1 MIITLEVTQYLS
13 IKNQGLA
20 TTTQRIHYLWTYG
33 PTAVFSILA
42 IFWGAL
48 EYQTKVMM
56 PWKLMTDE
64 PQTAKDSLLL
74 DYVSP
79 NPVIVLW
86 KSLRAKHWPVV
97 VTVLGSQLII
107 LVTVISTGIFVL
119 EPTLVQRKE
128 TPMAVRKFNNSNL
141 NITIVN
147 ALPVLAVSGI
157 MSGNISV
164 AYPAYTNQF
173 SAIEPFTPIREA
185 AGVEVSKSADVNVLS
200 ADLDCHVGHVANATM
215 RVLITGWDLKASL
228 SNSNCTTDLNAIGTR
243 FDDSS
248 DHNVNPAAQR
258 VGAATIQ
265 RCSQGEDTDTGYLV
279 LTFAQASPPKDL
291 EFGNKGGQIMLPMGS
306 FELNATVLFC
316 QPTNKLEKALVTT
329 DSSNSILEVINGN
342 VSAHLGVSSWDMA
355 LAFNSSILD
364 AAKSMSRTGDMYA
377 YDTFF
382 RILQAIS
389 LQDPAKYMDAQVLEA
404 ESRRLFAAFW
414 AQIAN
419 QHLLMKKHQG
429 LRNVTMKGYVHYTW
443 TVVPAA
449 ILTTIKLLGQSLA
462 FSIEALDPY
471 LVLKAGAGTAR
482 QTLFH
487 DYLSQTSLFR
497 CFSSTRFS
505 RWAVLSVSMCTLFSP
520 FLTIVVSGLFD
531 EQRVPRFQTLN
542 THAVDQLTNF
552 AARSY
557 RGDDRPA
564 TLDCSLDVWEQATL
578 DAANLLVQQVVP
590 YPEGTVDNYIY
601 PNVTGL
607 SSNKTMSKSFNASFS
622 SIITP
627 GYRPRTV
634 CEAMDPSAFQYT
646 FRNDGSND
654 GGDSWRVNE
663 PDLFYLN
670 FTHPDLTGCDCF
682 SPQYHTEYEYC
693 TPSLLSLG
701 FTINSN
707 NTLFSETLDVGLDL
721 SSVGWTSPQGWPNPS
736 VLALSDRQCPNL
748 TLIYG
753 DWDTQSN
760 SSLNISGVACYYN
773 MEETQLN
780 ISYALPQRTVTQIT
794 PSKTSLV
801 HGDPSCWPFMDESI
815 NDYLANSAS
824 GPYDSLFM
832 AALNGSDPQTFFAP
846 SNAATLA
853 SRVSQIYDTFLTQYF
868 SYNLRNANFTTGVP
882 QVLETLVDTS
892 RQRLFQ
898 NRTST
903 SILEGLLGIIWV
915 CTVIALVLFDSK
927 ELLPKDPCSIAAQ
940 ASLFADSEF
949 IDLIPPGAECLSDK
963 ELAETTPFKD
973 HLFSLGWWE
982 KEGEA
987 EKTFGI
993 DVGQAIS
1000 VGQDDMRWSRIKRFF
1015 GL

>member
-1 MIITLEVTQYLS
+1 
-13 IKNQGLA
+13 
-20 TTTQRIHYLWTYG
+20 
-33 PTAVFSILA
+33 FSILA

-56 PWKLMTDE
+56 PWKLMADE

-164 AYPAYTNQF
+164 AYPAYRNQF

-265 RCSQGEDTDTGYLV
+265 RCSQGEDTGTGYLV

-329 DSSNSILEVINGN
+329 DSSNSILE
-342 VSAHLGVSSWDMA
+342 DMA

-364 AAKSMSRTGDMYA
+364 AAKSMSRTGDVYA
-377 YDTFF
+377 YDTFS

-404 ESRRLFAAFW
+404 ESSRLFAAFW

-419 QHLLMKKHQG
+419 QHLLM
-429 LRNVTMKGYVHYTW
+429 M
-443 TVVPAA
+443 
-449 ILTTIKLLGQSLA
+449 
-462 FSIEALDPY
+462 
-471 LVLKAGAGTAR
+471 
-482 QTLFH
+482 
-487 DYLSQTSLFR
+487 
-497 CFSSTRFS
+497 
-505 RWAVLSVSMCTLFSP
+505 
-520 FLTIVVSGLFD
+520 
-531 EQRVPRFQTLN
+531 
-542 THAVDQLTNF
+542 DQLTNF

-1000 VGQDDMRWSRIKRFF
+1000 VGQDDMRWTRIKRFF